1 MYEIDENTVR
11 MPMLALRG
19 LVLFPNMILHFD
31 VGREKSIA
39 ALKKAMDDD
48 QYIYL
53 VAQKD
58 IRDDDPQDYEIYNVG
73 VVAQIRQI
81 LKMPGD
87 SLRVLV
93 EGVYRGQTKEIV
105 STSPYLEAIVEKM
118 PLTQMPKSK
127 SVACQARMRTLK
139 ELFEEYCYLY
149 AKVPKEII
157 LNVMETEDPVYLVE
171 YIAGNIMLK
180 VEQKQTILEQSS
192 GMKRLDLLIKYLDQ
206 ENKVLTLE
214 KDIYAKVK
222 DQIDENQ
229 REYYLRE
236 QMRAISEE
244 LGETENVQDEVDGY
258 QKRIAAL
265 DVDDE
270 SKEKLYKE
278 ADRLYKMPSN
288 SHEAA
293 VIRSWLDV
301 CLDLPYNTRTKDKI
315 DIAKAQK
322 FLDKEHY
329 GLKKI
334 KQRILELLAVRV
346 MAPDIKGQIIC
357 LVGPPGV
364 GKTSIARSIAQTMGR
379 KYARVS
385 LGGIRDESDIRGHR
399 KTYIGAMPG
408 RIITALQQAGSRNPL
423 ILLDEIDKMSN
434 DFRGDPSAAMLEVLD
449 SEQNNAFRDHYVE
462 IPFDLSEVLFLTTAN
477 TLDTIPAPL
486 LDRMEVIELP
496 SYTREEK
503 FQIGKR
509 HLVPKQMKRHGLSS
523 KNFHIYDDA
532 LYDLIDNYT
541 REAGVRNLERVIA
554 SLCRKADKRLVAGE
568 VQKVNIRD
576 KNIEEFLGAK
586 KFKPEKILETDEVGV
601 VTGLAWTSVGGE
613 TMPIEV
619 AVMDGNGKIELT
631 GSLGDVMKESAHAAI
646 SYVRSRA
653 DELLIE
659 PDFYKTRD
667 IHIHVPEGAVPK
679 DGPSAGV
686 TMCTAIVSALSNTPV
701 RREVAMTGEITLRGR
716 VLPIGGLREKTM
728 AAYAAGVKTVIIPQD
743 NVPDLEQ
750 VDDVV
755 KSSIKFIPA
764 AKIDTVLNHAL
775 IKNPAVVQPD
785 DDGCK
790 TGVKLNEKKDIKNR
804 FITQ

>member
-39 ALKKAMDDD
+39 ALNKAMNDD

-58 IRDDDPQDYEIYNVG
+58 IRDDDPQDYEIYDVG

-93 EGVYRGQTKEIV
+93 EGVYRGHTKEIV
-105 STSPYLEAIVEKM
+105 STSPYLDAVVEKM
-118 PLTQMPKSK
+118 PLNQTTKAG
-127 SVACQARMRTLK
+127 SVASQARMRTLK

-157 LNVMETEDPVYLVE
+157 LNVLETEDPVYIVE

-180 VEQKQTILEQSS
+180 VEQKQKILEQSS
-192 GMKRLDLLIKYLDQ
+192 ALKRLDMLIKYLDQ
-206 ENKVLTLE
+206 ENKVLALE

-244 LGETENVQDEVDGY
+244 LGEGEDVQTEVEDY
-258 QKRIAAL
+258 QKKIAAL
-265 DVDDE
+265 EVDEE
-270 SKEKLYKE
+270 SREKLFKE

-301 CLDLPYNTRTKDKI
+301 CLDLPFNDRTKDKI

-322 FLDKEHY
+322 YLDKEHY

-364 GKTSIARSIAQTMGR
+364 GKTSIARSIAATMGR

-385 LGGIRDESDIRGHR
+385 LGGVRDESDIRGHR

-408 RIITALQQAGSRNPL
+408 RIITAIQQAGTRNPL
-423 ILLDEIDKMSN
+423 ILLDEIDKMGN

-503 FQIGKR
+503 FQIAKR
-509 HLVPKQMKRHGLSS
+509 HLMPKQMKRHGLTG
-523 KNFHIYDDA
+523 KNFKLYDDA
-532 LYDLIDNYT
+532 IYDIIDNYT
-541 REAGVRNLERVIA
+541 REAGVRNLERVVG

-568 VQKVNIRD
+568 MTKVNIRD
-576 KNIEEFLGAK
+576 KNIEEYLGAK
-586 KFKPEKILETDEVGV
+586 KYKPEKILDTDEVGV

-619 AVMDGNGKIELT
+619 AVMEGSGKIELT
-631 GSLGDVMKESAHAAI
+631 GSLGDVMKESAKAAI

-653 DELLIE
+653 GDLLIDPE
-659 PDFYKTRD
+659 FYKNRD

-755 KSSIKFIPA
+755 KEAVKFIPA
-764 AKIDTVLNHAL
+764 AKIDTVLSNAL
-775 IKNPAVVQPD
+775 IRNPALVPAG

-790 TGVKLNEKKDIKNR
+790 TNVKLGEKKEIKNR

>member
-157 LNVMETEDPVYLVE
+157 LNVMETDDPVYLVE

-270 SKEKLYKE
+270 SK
-278 ADRLYKMPSN
+278 
-288 SHEAA
+288 
-293 VIRSWLDV
+293 
-301 CLDLPYNTRTKDKI
+301 
-315 DIAKAQK
+315 
-322 FLDKEHY
+322 
-329 GLKKI
+329 
-334 KQRILELLAVRV
+334 
-346 MAPDIKGQIIC
+346 
-357 LVGPPGV
+357 
-364 GKTSIARSIAQTMGR
+364 
-379 KYARVS
+379 
-385 LGGIRDESDIRGHR
+385 R
-399 KTYIGAMPG
+399 KT
-408 RIITALQQAGSRNPL
+408 L
-423 ILLDEIDKMSN
+423 
-434 DFRGDPSAAMLEVLD
+434 
-449 SEQNNAFRDHYVE
+449 
-462 IPFDLSEVLFLTTAN
+462 
-477 TLDTIPAPL
+477 
-486 LDRMEVIELP
+486 
-496 SYTREEK
+496 
-503 FQIGKR
+503 
-509 HLVPKQMKRHGLSS
+509 
-523 KNFHIYDDA
+523 
-532 LYDLIDNYT
+532 
-541 REAGVRNLERVIA
+541 
-554 SLCRKADKRLVAGE
+554 
-568 VQKVNIRD
+568 
-576 KNIEEFLGAK
+576 
-586 KFKPEKILETDEVGV
+586 
-601 VTGLAWTSVGGE
+601 
-613 TMPIEV
+613 
-619 AVMDGNGKIELT
+619 
-631 GSLGDVMKESAHAAI
+631 
-646 SYVRSRA
+646 
-653 DELLIE
+653 
-659 PDFYKTRD
+659 
-667 IHIHVPEGAVPK
+667 
-679 DGPSAGV
+679 
-686 TMCTAIVSALSNTPV
+686 
-701 RREVAMTGEITLRGR
+701 
-716 VLPIGGLREKTM
+716 
-728 AAYAAGVKTVIIPQD
+728 
-743 NVPDLEQ
+743 
-750 VDDVV
+750 
-755 KSSIKFIPA
+755 
-764 AKIDTVLNHAL
+764 
-775 IKNPAVVQPD
+775 
-785 DDGCK
+785 
-790 TGVKLNEKKDIKNR
+790 
-804 FITQ
+804 